1 MPHILALTKHS
12 NKNPSSRIRFI
23 QYFDYLRSA
32 GLKVTH
38 TPLLGNTYLE
48 NRIAR
53 KSTSSVFICTS
64 YLKRAWLL
72 LTKLSNYDILWIEY
86 ELFPYIPFWLEK
98 LFLRKKTK
106 VVVDYD
112 DAVFHTYDKNKH
124 WVVRKI
130 LGRKISSVIKNADSV
145 VCGNQYL
152 ASYARQSGVKSLT
165 IIPSVI
171 DLEEYQPR
179 LKLAAKKK
187 SKPIIIG
194 WIGSPSTTPFLKL
207 ANPALEALA
216 KLRNIELHTMGAA
229 KNYHINSVN
238 HTAHSWTIDKQ
249 YCFLDN
255 IDIGIMPLDDTA
267 WCKGKCGYKLIQYLA
282 YSKPVIASPVGI
294 NSEIVTHGVNG
305 YLASSINE
313 WLEALKQ
320 LCDSEEKRLTM
331 GKAGRE
337 CVEKTYSLQANS
349 EKILEAFN
357 YALSPSNKKTVKI
370 GVNYY

>member
-112 DAVFHTYDKNKH
+112 DAVST
-124 WVVRKI
+124 
-130 LGRKISSVIKNADSV
+130 LTTKIST
-145 VCGNQYL
+145 G
-152 ASYARQSGVKSLT
+152 
-165 IIPSVI
+165 
-171 DLEEYQPR
+171 
-179 LKLAAKKK
+179 
-187 SKPIIIG
+187 
-194 WIGSPSTTPFLKL
+194 
-207 ANPALEALA
+207 
-216 KLRNIELHTMGAA
+216 
-229 KNYHINSVN
+229 
-238 HTAHSWTIDKQ
+238 
-249 YCFLDN
+249 
-255 IDIGIMPLDDTA
+255 
-267 WCKGKCGYKLIQYLA
+267 
-282 YSKPVIASPVGI
+282 
-294 NSEIVTHGVNG
+294 
-305 YLASSINE
+305 
-313 WLEALKQ
+313 
-320 LCDSEEKRLTM
+320 
-331 GKAGRE
+331 
-337 CVEKTYSLQANS
+337 
-349 EKILEAFN
+349 
-357 YALSPSNKKTVKI
+357 
-370 GVNYY
+370 